1 MFKIGLQDASKRHEE
16 VYGFY
21 EKLYT
26 TIDFAAGLTFLIGSI
41 LFFWED
47 TQYAATWLFVIGSAL
62 FAARPASR
70 FAREYHLAR
79 LPLPR
84 DDKTRDDTD

>member
-1 MFKIGLQDASKRHEE
+1 MFRKRMQEATSRHEE

-26 TIDFAAGLTFLIGSI
+26 TIDLCAGMAFLVGSV

-47 TQYAATWLFVIGSAL
+47 TQYPATWLFTVGSVL
-62 FAARPASR
+62 FVARPASR
-70 FAREYHLAR
+70 FAREYHLAQ
-79 LPLPR
+79 LPLPGDR
-84 DDKTRDDTD
+84 DPE

>member
-1 MFKIGLQDASKRHEE
+1 MFQSLLHDATPRHKE

-21 EKLYT
+21 ERLYT
-26 TIDFAAGLTFLIGSI
+26 TIDFCAGLTFLIGSI

-47 TQYAATWLFVIGSAL
+47 TQRAATWLFVVGSAL
-62 FAARPASR
+62 FVARPASR

-79 LPLPR
+79 LPLPG
-84 DDKTRDDTD
+84 DDD